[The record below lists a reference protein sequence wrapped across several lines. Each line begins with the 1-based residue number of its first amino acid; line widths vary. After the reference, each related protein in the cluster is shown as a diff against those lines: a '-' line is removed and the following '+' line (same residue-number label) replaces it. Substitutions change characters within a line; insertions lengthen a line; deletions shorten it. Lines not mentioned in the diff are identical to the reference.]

1 MYLNGEIVKTQLQEM
16 KNEQNRNQASEEGRV
31 AQLKNKTNTQNSFYK
46 DVFSFR
52 KRFDLNKFEAKVGT
66 SQGVDSTCQAPRPER
81 EDSRRRHARRTA
93 ATSARY

>member
-16 KNEQNRNQASEEGRV
+16 KNEQNRNQASEEGMV

-52 KRFDLNKFEAKVGT
+52 KRFDLNKFEKLEA
-66 SQGVDSTCQAPRPER
+66 
-81 EDSRRRHARRTA
+81 EDKSIVEDKIKQIKELQEQITNLLV
-93 ATSARY
+93 